1 MNKVALRL
9 AVSVFLIAL
18 MLFNSNKS
26 LCQEKILY
34 QEKGGAIELVDE
46 DLIKEPV
53 KIIEF
58 YIDHLLIK
66 PTETIFSQEST
77 KIKTRD
83 GQPTSYSYVIGSAQ
97 KASIQIKL
105 TPFIEEQVGI
115 KIKIEVMLEDKILKE
130 EIISTK
136 NLEPVIVELLEHKE
150 KDEKYADRITPLI
163 RTIEPPKEY
172 PDVIEELK
180 FEDNMFLLNQEVI
193 SRNSGTLTVP
203 GGTIDKPIFIGIF
216 VRGKGMFVMSLNP
229 FEGAEPIGV
238 AKENIMKFKYND
250 DLIEFI
256 SIKPF
261 IKKGKWTVW
270 VRMNPSYDPAMD
282 IPEEVAG
289 TIRETLK
296 KPKKYSFWFGSSR
309 EIIERVFG
317 NKKDQTK

>member
-1 MNKVALRL
+1 MKKIALCL
-9 AVSVFLIAL
+9 TASVFLVAL
-18 MLFNSNKS
+18 LFFNSNTS
-26 LCQEKILY
+26 LSQEIIKY
-34 QEKGGAIELVDE
+34 QEKGGAIELTDE

-83 GQPTSYSYVIGSAQ
+83 GQTTTYSYVIGSTTN
-97 KASIQIKL
+97 IQIKL
-105 TPFIEEQVGI
+105 SPFIEEQVGI
-115 KIKIEVMLEDKILKE
+115 KVKIEVIQDGKILKE
-130 EIISTK
+130 EIITTK

-180 FEDNMFLLNQEVI
+180 FEDYMFLLNQEVI

-216 VRGKGMFVMSLNP
+216 VRGKGMFVMSLNS
-229 FEGAEPIGV
+229 FEGAEPIGA
-238 AKENIMKFKYND
+238 AKENIMKFKHND
-250 DLIEFI
+250 DLVEFI
-256 SIKPF
+256 SLKPF

-270 VRMNPSYDPAMD
+270 VRINPSYDPAMD

-289 TIRETLK
+289 TIRETLE
-296 KPKKYSFWFGSSR
+296 KPKKYSFWFSSSG